1 MMEKANK
8 GMLGI
13 MYKFTIFGLI
23 VHASDGATVNLSIM
37 ADLFTGNHPCCEL
50 VAFQLKYLL
59 FFITFYNKVKEGKK
73 VYKSCLKTYKFCLKT
88 Y

>member
-23 VHASDGATVNLSIM
+23 VHASDGATANLSIM

-50 VAFQLKYLL
+50 VAFQLK
-59 FFITFYNKVKEGKK
+59 
-73 VYKSCLKTYKFCLKT
+73 
-88 Y
+88 